1 MDEWD
6 IIAIAFAFV
15 IPIEVLIG
23 FIAAFVKCKKCPHGK
38 DEGYKYAITFLAV
51 VLGMVV
57 AIAFYFLVMLFS

>member
-23 FIAAFVKCKKCPHGK
+23 FIAAFVKNKKCPCGK

-51 VLGMVV
+51 VLGMVA